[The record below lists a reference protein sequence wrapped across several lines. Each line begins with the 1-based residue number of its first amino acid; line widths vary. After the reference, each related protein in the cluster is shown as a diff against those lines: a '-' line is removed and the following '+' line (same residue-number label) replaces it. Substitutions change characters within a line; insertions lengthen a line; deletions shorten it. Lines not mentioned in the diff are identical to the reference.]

1 MFRVAKVQTIHDSK
15 RTSADARKIQQR
27 FSDGECCAL
36 SGIDRTPAMVAIGG
50 ERNATTSVGSG
61 GRVLQTKH
69 RSIATGTFNGVE
81 EQLMVVLREH
91 PARIGEKFE

>member
-15 RTSADARKIQQR
+15 RTSANTRKIQQR
-27 FSDGECCAL
+27 FGDGECGAL
-36 SGIDRTPAMVAIGG
+36 AGIDRTPAMVAIGG

-69 RSIATGTFNGVE
+69 CSIATRTFNGVE